1 MLPNIIDDFDG
12 ELWIEFENNVCKV
25 NISIDIPEF
34 NTEKKEELIG
44 IAKNKKNAAVVGIV
58 GKIRNAV
65 ENLFLDEER
74 MQALA
79 LSTHS
84 MGTAMGYSEGVDYA
98 YLWKLEEYRNSV
110 KKDEQAEAWDELE
123 KSIVAKLA
131 DDVIVGVRGKNVEII
146 IKKEF

>member
-1 MLPNIIDDFDG
+1 M
-12 ELWIEFENNVCKV
+12 
-25 NISIDIPEF
+25 
-34 NTEKKEELIG
+34 
-44 IAKNKKNAAVVGIV
+44 
-58 GKIRNAV
+58 
-65 ENLFLDEER
+65 DEER

-123 KSIVAKLA
+123 KSVIASVA
-131 DDVIVGVRGKNVEII
+131 DDVIVGVKGRCAEIVI
-146 IKKEF
+146 IKKFA